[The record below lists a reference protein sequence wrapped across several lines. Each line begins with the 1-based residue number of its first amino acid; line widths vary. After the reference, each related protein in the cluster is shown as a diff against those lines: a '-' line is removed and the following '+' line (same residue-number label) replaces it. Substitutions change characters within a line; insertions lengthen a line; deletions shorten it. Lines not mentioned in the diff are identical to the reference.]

1 MGGAVYDLLHILA
14 ARKCGA
20 KQLVT
25 LNAKEFARF
34 SQDAGPEVIE
44 P

>member
-1 MGGAVYDLLHILA
+1 MGGAVYDLLHIVV

-25 LNAKEFARF
+25 LNAKDFARF
-34 SQDAGPEVIE
+34 SGDGGPEVVE